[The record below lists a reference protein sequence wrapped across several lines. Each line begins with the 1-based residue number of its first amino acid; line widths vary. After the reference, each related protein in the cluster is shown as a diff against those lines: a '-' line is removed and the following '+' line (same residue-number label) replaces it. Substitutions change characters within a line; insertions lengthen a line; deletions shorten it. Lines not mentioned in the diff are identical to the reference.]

1 MAVGLWSACQLRLP
15 FHGSNILA
23 VVRSILTAQGRG
35 STEVLGGGGWRCPP
49 TEKIFDFEIHP
60 QKMRHRILTSKI
72 PLRIFEE
79 VKRYQV

>member
-35 STEVLGGGGWRCPP
+35 STEVLGGGALPAYR
-49 TEKIFDFEIHP
+49 KNYSN
-60 QKMRHRILTSKI
+60 SKFTLKKCGI
-72 PLRIFEE
+72 EF
-79 VKRYQV
+79 